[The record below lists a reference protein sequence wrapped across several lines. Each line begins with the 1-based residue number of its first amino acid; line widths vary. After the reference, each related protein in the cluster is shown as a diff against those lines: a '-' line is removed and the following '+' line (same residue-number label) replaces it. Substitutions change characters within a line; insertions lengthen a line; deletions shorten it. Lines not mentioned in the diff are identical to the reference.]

1 MSAFYHRRRRGWEFF
16 AARHHRGRSGSA
28 FRQTHRNHNRVVVSR
43 EDPVGFVATGRQ
55 LEPDSRGRMAWRY
68 WVYHVSFPRSA
79 RTQARPRPPA
89 GKDRNLRRIFGRRRH
104 RIATDAKE
112 IDSLIDRPEPV
123 GRGRQPDCFS
133 GRAREINSLLS
144 CSFLKVSGR
153 GGSCSRLVCSPGLG
167 FRLAHTVVSSLDTI
181 AIHAVDLAP
190 NPARRCSLCSPS
202 AQVSITLPQSAERLS
217 LGQCVDRTP
226 HLVIDPMCPPSPP
239 GSRPSIV
246 TAGSLG
252 YKLNKN
258 ATT

>member
-1 MSAFYHRRRRGWEFF
+1 MKIRLASLPLGVNWSQIHAAGWLGGIGLTC
-16 AARHHRGRSGSA
+16 RVSSQRSHSGPTTSSC
-28 FRQTHRNHNRVVVSR
+28 RQRSVSS
-43 EDPVGFVATGRQ
+43 
-55 LEPDSRGRMAWRY
+55 PDLWA
-68 WVYHVSFPRSA
+68 
-79 RTQARPRPPA
+79 
-89 GKDRNLRRIFGRRRH
+89 RRH

-112 IDSLIDRPEPV
+112 IDSLTDRPEPV

-133 GRAREINSLLS
+133 RRAREINSLLS

-153 GGSCSRLVCSPGLG
+153 GGSCSRLVRSPGLG
-167 FRLAHTVVSSLDTI
+167 FRLAHTVVSSLDAI
-181 AIHAVDLAP
+181 AIHTVDLDP

-202 AQVSITLPQSAERLS
+202 AQVSITLPQNAKRLS

-226 HLVIDPMCPPSPP
+226 HLVIGPMCPPSPP

-252 YKLNKN
+252 YKLRKN